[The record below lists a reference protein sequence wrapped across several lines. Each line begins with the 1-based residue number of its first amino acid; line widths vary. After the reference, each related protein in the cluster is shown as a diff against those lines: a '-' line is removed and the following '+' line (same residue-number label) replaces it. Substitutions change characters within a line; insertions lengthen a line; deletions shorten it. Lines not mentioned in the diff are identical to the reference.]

1 MESVFIVAKY
11 VGLVVIFAG
20 LVQYTTYFIQLL
32 LAAFQLAKSG
42 RAAKADALWRR
53 YSDSAPPI
61 AILVPAYNEEKTI
74 VESLSSLMAIQYPNY
89 EVIIINDGS
98 SDATLEVLKDAF
110 NLVETSRLYS
120 PLAPH
125 QPIKTIYR
133 SQHQKRLVVI
143 DKANGGKA
151 DALNAG
157 INVSRAPLF

>member
-11 VGLVVIFAG
+11 VGLLVIFAG
-20 LVQYTTYFIQLL
+20 VVQYTNYFVQLL

-89 EVIIINDGS
+89 EVIIINEDQRDVFPCHACS
-98 SDATLEVLKDAF
+98 C
-110 NLVETSRLYS
+110 
-120 PLAPH
+120 
-125 QPIKTIYR
+125 
-133 SQHQKRLVVI
+133 
-143 DKANGGKA
+143 
-151 DALNAG
+151 
-157 INVSRAPLF
+157 